1 MTLARVRAL
10 LVVGTLAA
18 LAAVFVVWAIMR
30 DSQTKDEGEERRCRE
45 GDKVAATAMP
55 APKGITVNVYNDTD
69 EVGLAKRI
77 ANKLK
82 ERGFKIGK
90 VAQDDDPNVVKGTAE
105 LRFGPKGL
113 AGAHLLSA
121 HIAEADLLPDTE
133 REDATVDVVLG
144 QSFKQLS
151 SPAEVN
157 DALRLIGD
165 PSPPPGMC

>member
-18 LAAVFVVWAIMR
+18 LASVFVVWAIMR
-30 DSQTKDEGEERRCRE
+30 DSQSRENADERRCRE
-45 GDKVAATAMP
+45 GEKPAATAMP
-55 APKGITVNVYNDTD
+55 APKGVTVNVYNDTD

-77 ANKLK
+77 ADKLK
-82 ERGFKIGK
+82 DRGFKIGK
-90 VAQDDDPNVVKGTAE
+90 IDQDKDPNVVKGTAE

-113 AGAHLLSA
+113 GGAYLLSA
-121 HIAEADLLPDTE
+121 HFVETDLLPDTE
-133 REDATVDVVLG
+133 RKDAEVDVVLG
-144 QSFKQLS
+144 QEFKQLS